1 MYSNVFSDFTVLP
14 VDSHDNVVTY
24 TKAINQSAVFN
35 DTRAFGIVDGDALT
49 EAEREKLNSI
59 AVFVLPYN
67 EIEMLLLSQYVVR
80 NVLESKTD
88 KNEIDNKLKVVKEA
102 VLRKISDEKESI
114 IYDLTKR
121 RSITN

>member
-1 MYSNVFSDFTVLP
+1 M
-14 VDSHDNVVTY
+14 
-24 TKAINQSAVFN
+24 
-35 DTRAFGIVDGDALT
+35 
-49 EAEREKLNSI
+49 
-59 AVFVLPYN
+59 PYN

-114 IYDLTKR
+114 IYDLTKKTVDNKLR
-121 RSITN
+121 QSFIHSKMLKI